1 MKEIVYISGHQNPDT
16 DSICAAIGYA
26 EFKRKRNEY
35 NAIPIRLGEL
45 NQETKYVLDYFNV
58 PSPIFKDTMHPQV
71 KDLKMDSAFCI
82 TPEISIMKALELIN
96 EHKIDS
102 IPIIDYDENLTGVT
116 TISNLTESYIDVW
129 DDNVLGRS
137 GTMVE
142 NIMDVL
148 TADFIIKPKNPR
160 PMNGKMVV
168 HAMKPES
175 TDGFIMENDIV
186 ITGDRKD
193 AQEDAINKNVSLLI
207 ITGGYDL
214 HKDLYDKALK
224 NNVSVIHTDYT
235 SFIAARILPQAV
247 PVSHVMTKDNLVYF
261 HQEDYLDDVQHAMS
275 NTRFRAYPVLDHQ
288 NKVIGSISRYHL
300 LSNKKKKLILVDH
313 NEKTQSIGDIDE
325 AEIIEI
331 VDHHRV
337 ANVSTFGPIFFRNEP
352 VGSTST
358 IVSKMF
364 FEHGIRPSKETAGL
378 LCAAI
383 ISDTLLFR
391 SPTSTQVDA
400 WVLERMAKI
409 AGIDVEAFALDMFK
423 AGTSIEGKSPQ
434 ELLDQDVKEF
444 SIEGET
450 IRVAQV
456 FTMDM
461 EYLESVKSELISAM
475 NKVIKENGENT
486 FVLMLTDIFNETSKV
501 ILTGD
506 FTKEIAEAFEKPLV
520 DNSFEEPGLLSRKK
534 QMIPKLNFAISK
546 AKA

>member
-1 MKEIVYISGHQNPDT
+1 MKETVYISGHQNPDT

-45 NQETKYVLDYFNV
+45 SQETKYVLDYFNV
-58 PSPIFKDTMHPQV
+58 PSPLFKDTMQPQV
-71 KDLKMDSAFCI
+71 KDLKMDNAYCI

-102 IPIIDYDENLTGVT
+102 LPIIDYDENLVGVAT
-116 TISNLTESYIDVW
+116 LSNLTGSYIDVW
-129 DDNVLGRS
+129 DDNILGRS

-148 TADFIIKPKNPR
+148 TADFIIKPQNPR

-186 ITGDRKD
+186 ITGDRKE
-193 AQEDAINKNVSLLI
+193 AQEDAINKKVSLLI
-207 ITGGYDL
+207 ITGGLDL
-214 HKDLYDKALK
+214 EKDLYDKALK

-247 PVSHVMTKDNLVYF
+247 PVSHVMTKDELVFF
-261 HQEDYLDDVQHAMS
+261 HQEDYLDDVQHVMS

-313 NEKTQSIGDIDE
+313 NEKTQSIGDIED

-364 FEHGIRPSKETAGL
+364 FEHGIRPSRETAGI

-423 AGTSIEGKSPQ
+423 AGTSIEGKTPQ
-434 ELLDQDVKEF
+434 ELLEQDVKAF

-461 EYLESVKSELISAM
+461 EYLESVKKELITAM

-486 FVLMLTDIFNETSKV
+486 FVLMLTDIFNETSIV
-501 ILTGD
+501 LVAGD
-506 FTKEIAEAFEKPLV
+506 FTEEIAAAFDKPLV

-534 QMIPKLNFAISK
+534 QMIPKLNFAISN

>member
-1 MKEIVYISGHQNPDT
+1 MKETVYISGHQNPDT

-35 NAIPIRLGEL
+35 NAVPIRLGEL
-45 NQETKYVLDYFNV
+45 SQETKYVLDYFNV
-58 PSPIFKDTMHPQV
+58 PAPLFKDTMQPQV
-71 KDLKMDSAFCI
+71 KDLKMDNAYCI

-102 IPIIDYDENLTGVT
+102 LPIIDYDENLVGVAT
-116 TISNLTESYIDVW
+116 LSNLTGSYIDVW
-129 DDNVLGRS
+129 DDNILGRS

-148 TADFIIKPKNPR
+148 TADFIIKPQNPR

-186 ITGDRKD
+186 ITGDRKE
-193 AQEDAINKNVSLLI
+193 AQEDAINKKVSLLI
-207 ITGGYDL
+207 ITGGLDL
-214 HKDLYDKALK
+214 EKDLYDKALK

-247 PVSHVMTKDNLVYF
+247 PVSHVMTKDELVYF
-261 HQEDYLDDVQHAMS
+261 HQEDYLDDVQHVMS

-313 NEKTQSIGDIDE
+313 NEKTQSIGDIED

-364 FEHGIRPSKETAGL
+364 FEHGIRPSRETAGI

-423 AGTSIEGKSPQ
+423 AGTSIEGKTPQ
-434 ELLDQDVKEF
+434 ELLEQDVKAF

-461 EYLESVKSELISAM
+461 EYLESVKKELITAM

-501 ILTGD
+501 LVAGD
-506 FTKEIAEAFEKPLV
+506 FTEEIAAAFDKPLV

-534 QMIPKLNFAISK
+534 QMIPKLNFAISN

>member
-1 MKEIVYISGHQNPDT
+1 MKETVYISGHQNPDT

-35 NAIPIRLGEL
+35 NAVPIRLGEL
-45 NQETKYVLDYFNV
+45 SQETKYVLDYFNV
-58 PSPIFKDTMHPQV
+58 PAPLFKDTMQPQV
-71 KDLKMDSAFCI
+71 KDLKMDNAYCI

-102 IPIIDYDENLTGVT
+102 LPIIDYDENLVGVAT
-116 TISNLTESYIDVW
+116 LSNLTGSYIDVW
-129 DDNVLGRS
+129 DDNILGRS

-148 TADFIIKPKNPR
+148 TADFIIKPQNPR

-186 ITGDRKD
+186 ITGDRKE
-193 AQEDAINKNVSLLI
+193 AQEDAINKKVSLLI
-207 ITGGYDL
+207 ITGGLDL
-214 HKDLYDKALK
+214 EKDLYDKALK

-247 PVSHVMTKDNLVYF
+247 PVSHVMTKDELVFF
-261 HQEDYLDDVQHAMS
+261 HQEDYLDDVQHVMS

-313 NEKTQSIGDIDE
+313 NEKTQSIGDIED

-364 FEHGIRPSKETAGL
+364 FEHGIRPSRETAGI

-423 AGTSIEGKSPQ
+423 AGTSIEGKTPQ
-434 ELLDQDVKEF
+434 ELLEQDVKAF

-461 EYLESVKSELISAM
+461 EYLESVKKELITAM

-486 FVLMLTDIFNETSKV
+486 FVLMLTDIFNETSIV
-501 ILTGD
+501 IVAGD
-506 FTKEIAEAFEKPLV
+506 FTEEIAAAFDKPLV

-534 QMIPKLNFAISK
+534 QMIPKLNFAISN

>member
-1 MKEIVYISGHQNPDT
+1 MKETVYISGHQNPDT

-35 NAIPIRLGEL
+35 NAVPIRLGEL
-45 NQETKYVLDYFNV
+45 SQETKYVLDYFNV
-58 PSPIFKDTMHPQV
+58 PAPLFKDTMQPQV
-71 KDLKMDSAFCI
+71 KDLKMDNAYCI

-102 IPIIDYDENLTGVT
+102 LPIIDYDENLVGVAT
-116 TISNLTESYIDVW
+116 LSNLTGSYIDVW
-129 DDNVLGRS
+129 DDNILGRS

-148 TADFIIKPKNPR
+148 TADFIIKPQNPR

-186 ITGDRKD
+186 ITGDRKE
-193 AQEDAINKNVSLLI
+193 AQEDAINKKVSLLI
-207 ITGGYDL
+207 ITGGLDL
-214 HKDLYDKALK
+214 EKDLYDKALK

-247 PVSHVMTKDNLVYF
+247 PVSHVMTKDELVYF
-261 HQEDYLDDVQHAMS
+261 HQEDYLDDVQHVMS

-313 NEKTQSIGDIDE
+313 NEKTQSIGDIED

-364 FEHGIRPSKETAGL
+364 FEHGIRPSRETAGI

-423 AGTSIEGKSPQ
+423 AGTSIEGKTPQ
-434 ELLDQDVKEF
+434 ELLEQDVKAF

-461 EYLESVKSELISAM
+461 EYLESVKKELITAM

-486 FVLMLTDIFNETSKV
+486 FVLMLTDIFNETSIV
-501 ILTGD
+501 LAAGD
-506 FTKEIAEAFEKPLV
+506 FTEEIAAAFDKPLV

-534 QMIPKLNFAISK
+534 QMIPKLNFAISN

>member
-1 MKEIVYISGHQNPDT
+1 MKETVYISGHQNPDT

-35 NAIPIRLGEL
+35 NAVPIRLGEL
-45 NQETKYVLDYFNV
+45 SQETKYVLDYFNV
-58 PSPIFKDTMHPQV
+58 PAPLFKDTMQPQV
-71 KDLKMDSAFCI
+71 KDLKMDNAYCI

-102 IPIIDYDENLTGVT
+102 LPIIDYDENLVGVAT
-116 TISNLTESYIDVW
+116 LSNLTGSYIDVW
-129 DDNVLGRS
+129 DDNILGRS

-148 TADFIIKPKNPR
+148 TADFIIKPQNPR

-186 ITGDRKD
+186 ITGDRKE
-193 AQEDAINKNVSLLI
+193 AQEDAINKKVSLLI
-207 ITGGYDL
+207 ITGGLDL
-214 HKDLYDKALK
+214 EKDLYDKALK

-247 PVSHVMTKDNLVYF
+247 PVSHVMTKDELVFF
-261 HQEDYLDDVQHAMS
+261 HQEDYLDDVQHVMS

-313 NEKTQSIGDIDE
+313 NEKTQSIGDIED

-364 FEHGIRPSKETAGL
+364 FEHGIRPSRETAGI

-423 AGTSIEGKSPQ
+423 AGTSIEGKTPQ
-434 ELLDQDVKEF
+434 ELLEQDVKAF

-461 EYLESVKSELISAM
+461 EYLESVKKELITAM

-486 FVLMLTDIFNETSKV
+486 FVLMLTDIFNETSIV
-501 ILTGD
+501 LVAGD
-506 FTKEIAEAFEKPLV
+506 FTEEIAAAFDKPLV

-534 QMIPKLNFAISK
+534 QMIPKLNFAISN

>member
-1 MKEIVYISGHQNPDT
+1 MKETVYISGHQNPDT

-35 NAIPIRLGEL
+35 NAVPIRLGEL
-45 NQETKYVLDYFNV
+45 SQETKYVLDYFNV
-58 PSPIFKDTMHPQV
+58 PAPLFKDTMQPQV
-71 KDLKMDSAFCI
+71 KDLKMDNAYCI

-102 IPIIDYDENLTGVT
+102 LPIIDYDENLVGVAT
-116 TISNLTESYIDVW
+116 LSNLTGSYIDVW
-129 DDNVLGRS
+129 DDNILGRS

-148 TADFIIKPKNPR
+148 TADFIIKPQNPR

-186 ITGDRKD
+186 ITGDRKE
-193 AQEDAINKNVSLLI
+193 AQEDAINKKVSLLI
-207 ITGGYDL
+207 ITGGLDL
-214 HKDLYDKALK
+214 EKDLYDKALK

-247 PVSHVMTKDNLVYF
+247 PVSHVMTKDELVFF
-261 HQEDYLDDVQHAMS
+261 HQEDYLDDVQHVMS

-313 NEKTQSIGDIDE
+313 NEKTQSIGDIED

-364 FEHGIRPSKETAGL
+364 FEHGIRPSRETAGI

-423 AGTSIEGKSPQ
+423 AGTSIEGKTPQ
-434 ELLDQDVKEF
+434 ELLEQDVKAF

-461 EYLESVKSELISAM
+461 EYLESVKKELITAM

-486 FVLMLTDIFNETSKV
+486 FVLMLTDIFNETSIV
-501 ILTGD
+501 LAAGD
-506 FTKEIAEAFEKPLV
+506 FTEEIAAAFDKPLV

-534 QMIPKLNFAISK
+534 QMIPKLNFAISN

>member
-1 MKEIVYISGHQNPDT
+1 MKETVYISGHQNPDT

-45 NQETKYVLDYFNV
+45 SQETKYVLDYFNV
-58 PSPIFKDTMHPQV
+58 PSPLFKDTMQPQV
-71 KDLKMDSAFCI
+71 KDLKMDNAYCI

-102 IPIIDYDENLTGVT
+102 LPIIDYDENLVGVAT
-116 TISNLTESYIDVW
+116 LSNLTGSYIDVW
-129 DDNVLGRS
+129 DDNILGRS

-148 TADFIIKPKNPR
+148 TADFIIKPQNPR

-186 ITGDRKD
+186 ITGDRKE
-193 AQEDAINKNVSLLI
+193 AQEDAINKKVSLLI
-207 ITGGYDL
+207 ITGGLDL
-214 HKDLYDKALK
+214 DKDLYDKALK

-247 PVSHVMTKDNLVYF
+247 PVSHVMTKDELVYF
-261 HQEDYLDDVQHAMS
+261 HQEDYLDDVQHVMS

-313 NEKTQSIGDIDE
+313 NEKTQSIGDIED

-364 FEHGIRPSKETAGL
+364 FEHGIRPSRETAGI

-423 AGTSIEGKSPQ
+423 AGTSIEGKAPQ
-434 ELLDQDVKEF
+434 ELLEQDVKAF

-461 EYLESVKSELISAM
+461 EYLESVKKELITAM

-486 FVLMLTDIFNETSKV
+486 FVLMLTDIFNETSIV
-501 ILTGD
+501 LVAGD
-506 FTKEIAEAFEKPLV
+506 FTEEIAAAFDKPLV

-534 QMIPKLNFAISK
+534 QMIPKLNFAISN

>member
-1 MKEIVYISGHQNPDT
+1 MKETVYISGHRNPDT
-16 DSICAAIGYA
+16 DSICSAIGYA

-45 NQETKYVLDYFNV
+45 SQETKYVLDYFKV
-58 PSPIFKDTMHPQV
+58 PAPMFKDTMQPQV
-71 KDLKMDSAFCI
+71 KDLNMDNAYCI

-96 EHKIDS
+96 ENNIDS
-102 IPIIDYDENLTGVT
+102 IPIIDYEENLVGVA
-116 TISNLTESYIDVW
+116 TISNLTGSYIDVW

-137 GTMVE
+137 GTMIE

-148 TADFIIKPKNPR
+148 TADFIIKPQNPR
-160 PMNGKMVV
+160 PMSGKMVV
-168 HAMKPES
+168 HAMRPES

-193 AQEDAINKNVSLLI
+193 AQEDAIDKNVSLLI
-207 ITGGYDL
+207 VTGGYDL
-214 HKDLYDKALK
+214 YKDLYEKALK
-224 NNVSVIHTDYT
+224 NGVSVIRTDYT

-247 PVSHVMTKDNLVYF
+247 PVSHVMTEDNLVYF
-261 HQEDYLDDVQHAMS
+261 HQEDYLEDVQQMMS
-275 NTRFRAYPVLDHQ
+275 KTRFRSYPVLDHSE
-288 NKVIGSISRYHL
+288 KVIGSISRYHL

-313 NEKTQSIGDIDE
+313 NEKTQSIGDIDDS
-325 AEIIEI
+325 EIIEI

-337 ANVSTFGPIFFRNEP
+337 ANISTLGPIFFRNEP
-352 VGSTST
+352 VGSTAT

-364 FEHGIRPSKETAGL
+364 FEHGIRPSKETAGI

-391 SPTSTQVDA
+391 SPTSTHVDA

-409 AGIDVEAFALDMFK
+409 AGIDVEDFALDMFK
-423 AGTSIEGKSPQ
+423 AGTSIEGKSPS
-434 ELLDQDVKEF
+434 ELLEQDVKEF
-444 SIEGET
+444 TIEGEI

-461 EYLESVKSELISAM
+461 EYLKSVKDELISEMDKIIA
-475 NKVIKENGENT
+475 ENGEKA

-501 ILTGD
+501 LVTGE
-506 FTKEIAEAFEKPLV
+506 FTEEIADAFDKKLE
-520 DNSFEEPGLLSRKK
+520 NNGFEEPGLMSRKK
-534 QMIPKLNFAISK
+534 QMIPKLNYAISK

>member
-1 MKEIVYISGHQNPDT
+1 MKETVYISGHQNPDT

-45 NQETKYVLDYFNV
+45 SQETKYVLDYFNV
-58 PSPIFKDTMHPQV
+58 PSPLFKDTMQPQV
-71 KDLKMDSAFCI
+71 KDLKMDNAYCI

-102 IPIIDYDENLTGVT
+102 LPIIDYDENLVGVAT
-116 TISNLTESYIDVW
+116 LSNLTGSYIDVW
-129 DDNVLGRS
+129 DDNILGRS

-148 TADFIIKPKNPR
+148 TADFIIKPQNPR

-186 ITGDRKD
+186 ITGDRKE
-193 AQEDAINKNVSLLI
+193 AQEDAINKKVSLLI
-207 ITGGYDL
+207 ITGGLDL
-214 HKDLYDKALK
+214 DKDLYDKALK

-247 PVSHVMTKDNLVYF
+247 PVSHVMTKDELVFF
-261 HQEDYLDDVQHAMS
+261 HQEDYLDDVQHVMS

-313 NEKTQSIGDIDE
+313 NEKTQSIGDIED

-364 FEHGIRPSKETAGL
+364 FEHGIRPSRETAGI

-423 AGTSIEGKSPQ
+423 AGTSIEGKTPQ
-434 ELLDQDVKEF
+434 ELLEQDVKAF

-461 EYLESVKSELISAM
+461 EYLESVKKELITAM

-486 FVLMLTDIFNETSKV
+486 FVLMLTDIFNETSIV
-501 ILTGD
+501 LVAGD
-506 FTKEIAEAFEKPLV
+506 FTEEIAAAFDKPLV

-534 QMIPKLNFAISK
+534 QMIPKLNFAISN

>member
-1 MKEIVYISGHQNPDT
+1 MKETVYISGHQNPDT

-35 NAIPIRLGEL
+35 NAVPIRLGEL
-45 NQETKYVLDYFNV
+45 SQETKYVLDYFNV
-58 PSPIFKDTMHPQV
+58 PAPLFKDTMQPQV
-71 KDLKMDSAFCI
+71 KDLKMDNAYCI

-102 IPIIDYDENLTGVT
+102 LPIIDYDENLVGVAT
-116 TISNLTESYIDVW
+116 LSNLTGSYIDVW
-129 DDNVLGRS
+129 DDNILGRS

-148 TADFIIKPKNPR
+148 TADFIIKPQNPR

-186 ITGDRKD
+186 ITGDRKE
-193 AQEDAINKNVSLLI
+193 AQEDAINKKVSLLI
-207 ITGGYDL
+207 ITGGLDL
-214 HKDLYDKALK
+214 DKDLYDKALK

-247 PVSHVMTKDNLVYF
+247 PVSHVMTKDELVFF
-261 HQEDYLDDVQHAMS
+261 HQEDYLDDVQHVMS

-313 NEKTQSIGDIDE
+313 NEKTQSIGDIED

-364 FEHGIRPSKETAGL
+364 FEHGIRPSRETAGI

-423 AGTSIEGKSPQ
+423 AGTSIEGKTPQ
-434 ELLDQDVKEF
+434 ELLEQDVKAF

-461 EYLESVKSELISAM
+461 EYLESVKKELITAM

-486 FVLMLTDIFNETSKV
+486 FVLMLTDIFNETSIV
-501 ILTGD
+501 LVAGD
-506 FTKEIAEAFEKPLV
+506 FTEEIAAAFDKPLV

-534 QMIPKLNFAISK
+534 QMIPKLNFAISN

>member
-1 MKEIVYISGHQNPDT
+1 MKETVYISGHQNPDT

-35 NAIPIRLGEL
+35 NAVPIRLGEL
-45 NQETKYVLDYFNV
+45 SQETKYVLDYFNV
-58 PSPIFKDTMHPQV
+58 PAPLFKDTMQPQV
-71 KDLKMDSAFCI
+71 KDLKMDNAYCI

-102 IPIIDYDENLTGVT
+102 LPIIDYDENLVGVAT
-116 TISNLTESYIDVW
+116 LSNLTGSYIDVW
-129 DDNVLGRS
+129 DDNILGRS

-148 TADFIIKPKNPR
+148 TADFIIKPQNPR

-186 ITGDRKD
+186 ITGDRKE
-193 AQEDAINKNVSLLI
+193 AQEDAINKKVSLLI
-207 ITGGYDL
+207 ITGGLDL
-214 HKDLYDKALK
+214 EKDLYDKALK

-247 PVSHVMTKDNLVYF
+247 PVSHVMTKDELVYF
-261 HQEDYLDDVQHAMS
+261 HQEDYLDDVQHVMS

-313 NEKTQSIGDIDE
+313 NEKTQSIGDIED

-364 FEHGIRPSKETAGL
+364 FEHGIRPSRETAGI

-423 AGTSIEGKSPQ
+423 AGTSIEGKTPQ
-434 ELLDQDVKEF
+434 ELLEQDVKAF

-461 EYLESVKSELISAM
+461 EYLESVKKELITAM

-501 ILTGD
+501 LAAGD
-506 FTKEIAEAFEKPLV
+506 FTEEIAAAFDKPLV

-534 QMIPKLNFAISK
+534 QMIPKLNFAISN

>member
-1 MKEIVYISGHQNPDT
+1 MKETVYISGHQNPDT

-58 PSPIFKDTMHPQV
+58 PSPIFKDTMQPQV
-71 KDLKMDSAFCI
+71 KDLKMDGAFCI

-168 HAMKPES
+168 HAMRPES

-224 NNVSVIHTDYT
+224 NNVAVIHTDYT

-300 LSNKKKKLILVDH
+300 LSNKKKKLVLVDH

-434 ELLDQDVKEF
+434 ELLEQDVKEF
-444 SIEGET
+444 AIEGET

-475 NKVIKENGENT
+475 DKVIKENGENT

-501 ILTGD
+501 IVTGD
-506 FTKEIAEAFEKPLV
+506 FTEEIAEAFEKPLV

>member
-1 MKEIVYISGHQNPDT
+1 MKETVYISGHQNPDT

-35 NAIPIRLGEL
+35 NAVPIRLGEL
-45 NQETKYVLDYFNV
+45 SQETKYVLDYFNV
-58 PSPIFKDTMHPQV
+58 PAPLFKDTMQPQV
-71 KDLKMDSAFCI
+71 KDLKMDNAYCI

-102 IPIIDYDENLTGVT
+102 LPIIDYDENLVGVAT
-116 TISNLTESYIDVW
+116 LSNLTGSYIDVW
-129 DDNVLGRS
+129 DDNILGRS

-148 TADFIIKPKNPR
+148 TADFIIKPQNPR

-186 ITGDRKD
+186 ITGDRKE
-193 AQEDAINKNVSLLI
+193 AQEDAINKKVSLLI
-207 ITGGYDL
+207 ITGGLDL
-214 HKDLYDKALK
+214 EKDLYDKALK

-247 PVSHVMTKDNLVYF
+247 PVSHVMTKDELVYF
-261 HQEDYLDDVQHAMS
+261 HQEDYLDDVQHVMS

-313 NEKTQSIGDIDE
+313 NEKTQSIGDIED

-364 FEHGIRPSKETAGL
+364 FEHGIRPSRETAGI

-423 AGTSIEGKSPQ
+423 AGTSIEGKTPQ
-434 ELLDQDVKEF
+434 ELLEQDVKAF

-461 EYLESVKSELISAM
+461 EYLESVKKELITAM

-486 FVLMLTDIFNETSKV
+486 FVLMLTDIFNETSIV
-501 ILTGD
+501 LVAGD
-506 FTKEIAEAFEKPLV
+506 FTEEIAAAFDKPLV

-534 QMIPKLNFAISK
+534 QMIPKLNFAISN

>member
-1 MKEIVYISGHQNPDT
+1 MKETVYISGHQNPDT

-45 NQETKYVLDYFNV
+45 SQETKYVLDYFNV
-58 PSPIFKDTMHPQV
+58 PSPLFKDTMQPQV
-71 KDLKMDSAFCI
+71 KDLKMDNAYCI

-102 IPIIDYDENLTGVT
+102 LPIIDYDENLVGVAT
-116 TISNLTESYIDVW
+116 LSNLTGSYIDVW
-129 DDNVLGRS
+129 DDNILGRS

-148 TADFIIKPKNPR
+148 TADFIIKPQNPR

-186 ITGDRKD
+186 ITGDRKE
-193 AQEDAINKNVSLLI
+193 AQEDAINKKVSLLI
-207 ITGGYDL
+207 ITGGLDL
-214 HKDLYDKALK
+214 DKDLYDKALK

-247 PVSHVMTKDNLVYF
+247 PVSHVMTKDELVYF
-261 HQEDYLDDVQHAMS
+261 HQEDYLDDVQHVMS

-288 NKVIGSISRYHL
+288 NKVTGSISRYHL

-313 NEKTQSIGDIDE
+313 NEKTQSIGDIED

-364 FEHGIRPSKETAGL
+364 FEHGIRPSRETAGI

-391 SPTSTQVDA
+391 SPTATQVDA

-423 AGTSIEGKSPQ
+423 AGTSIEGKTPQ
-434 ELLDQDVKEF
+434 ELLEQDVKAF

-461 EYLESVKSELISAM
+461 EYLESVKKELITAM

-486 FVLMLTDIFNETSKV
+486 FVLMLTDIFNETSIV
-501 ILTGD
+501 LVAGD
-506 FTKEIAEAFEKPLV
+506 FTEEIAAAFDKPLV

-534 QMIPKLNFAISK
+534 QMIPKLNFAISN

>member
-1 MKEIVYISGHQNPDT
+1 MKETVYISGHQNPDT

-35 NAIPIRLGEL
+35 NAVPIRLGEL
-45 NQETKYVLDYFNV
+45 SQETKYVLDYFNV
-58 PSPIFKDTMHPQV
+58 PSPLFKDTMQPQV
-71 KDLKMDSAFCI
+71 KDLKMDNAYCI

-102 IPIIDYDENLTGVT
+102 LPIIDYDENLVGVAT
-116 TISNLTESYIDVW
+116 LSNLTGSYIDVW
-129 DDNVLGRS
+129 DDNILGRS

-148 TADFIIKPKNPR
+148 TADFIIKPQNPR

-186 ITGDRKD
+186 ITGDRKE
-193 AQEDAINKNVSLLI
+193 AQEDAINKKVSLLI
-207 ITGGYDL
+207 ITGGLDL
-214 HKDLYDKALK
+214 DKDLYDKALK

-247 PVSHVMTKDNLVYF
+247 PVSHVMTKDELVFF
-261 HQEDYLDDVQHAMS
+261 HQEDYLDDVQHVMS

-313 NEKTQSIGDIDE
+313 NEKTQSIGDIED

-364 FEHGIRPSKETAGL
+364 FEHGIRPSRETAGI

-423 AGTSIEGKSPQ
+423 AGTSIEGKTPQ
-434 ELLDQDVKEF
+434 ELLEQDVKAF

-461 EYLESVKSELISAM
+461 EYLESVKKELITAM

-486 FVLMLTDIFNETSKV
+486 FVLMLTDIFNETSIV
-501 ILTGD
+501 LVAGD
-506 FTKEIAEAFEKPLV
+506 FTEEIAAAFDKPLV

-534 QMIPKLNFAISK
+534 QMIPKLNFAISN

>member
-1 MKEIVYISGHQNPDT
+1 MKETVYISGHQNPDT

-45 NQETKYVLDYFNV
+45 SQETKYVLDYFNV
-58 PSPIFKDTMHPQV
+58 PSPLFKDTMQPQV
-71 KDLKMDSAFCI
+71 KDLKMDNAYCI

-102 IPIIDYDENLTGVT
+102 LPIIDYDENLVGVAT
-116 TISNLTESYIDVW
+116 LSNLTGSYIDVW
-129 DDNVLGRS
+129 DDNILGRS

-148 TADFIIKPKNPR
+148 TADFIIKPQNPR

-186 ITGDRKD
+186 ITGDRKE
-193 AQEDAINKNVSLLI
+193 AQEDAINKKVSLLI
-207 ITGGYDL
+207 ITGGLDL
-214 HKDLYDKALK
+214 DKDLYDKALK

-247 PVSHVMTKDNLVYF
+247 PVSHVMTKDELVYF
-261 HQEDYLDDVQHAMS
+261 HQEDYLDDVQHVMS

-313 NEKTQSIGDIDE
+313 NEKTQSIGDIED

-364 FEHGIRPSKETAGL
+364 FEHGIRPSRETAGI

-423 AGTSIEGKSPQ
+423 AGTSIEGKTPQ
-434 ELLDQDVKEF
+434 ELLEQDVKAF

-461 EYLESVKSELISAM
+461 EYLESVKKELITAM

-486 FVLMLTDIFNETSKV
+486 FVLMLTDIFNETSIV
-501 ILTGD
+501 LVAGD
-506 FTKEIAEAFEKPLV
+506 FTEEIAAAFDKPLV

-534 QMIPKLNFAISK
+534 QMIPKLNFAISN

>member
-1 MKEIVYISGHQNPDT
+1 MKETVYISGHQNPDT

-35 NAIPIRLGEL
+35 NAVPIRLGEL
-45 NQETKYVLDYFNV
+45 SQETKYVLDYFNV
-58 PSPIFKDTMHPQV
+58 SAPLFKDTMQPQV
-71 KDLKMDSAFCI
+71 KDLKMDNAYCI

-102 IPIIDYDENLTGVT
+102 LPIIDYDENLVGVAT
-116 TISNLTESYIDVW
+116 LSNLTGSYIDVW
-129 DDNVLGRS
+129 DDNILGRS

-148 TADFIIKPKNPR
+148 TADFIIKPQNPR

-186 ITGDRKD
+186 ITGDRKE
-193 AQEDAINKNVSLLI
+193 AQEDAINKKVSLLI
-207 ITGGYDL
+207 ITGGLDL
-214 HKDLYDKALK
+214 EKDLYDKALK

-247 PVSHVMTKDNLVYF
+247 PVSHVMTKDELVYF
-261 HQEDYLDDVQHAMS
+261 HQEDYLDDVQHVMS

-313 NEKTQSIGDIDE
+313 NEKTQSIGDIED

-364 FEHGIRPSKETAGL
+364 FEHGIRPSRETAGI

-423 AGTSIEGKSPQ
+423 AGTSIEGKTPQ
-434 ELLDQDVKEF
+434 ELLEQDVKAF

-461 EYLESVKSELISAM
+461 EYLESVKKELITAM

-486 FVLMLTDIFNETSKV
+486 FVLMLTDIFNETSIV
-501 ILTGD
+501 LVAGD
-506 FTKEIAEAFEKPLV
+506 FTEEIAAAFDKPLV

-534 QMIPKLNFAISK
+534 QMIPKLNFAISN

>member
-1 MKEIVYISGHQNPDT
+1 MKETVYISGHQNPDT
-16 DSICAAIGYA
+16 DSIFAAIGYA

-35 NAIPIRLGEL
+35 NAVPIRLGEL
-45 NQETKYVLDYFNV
+45 SQETKYVLDYFNV
-58 PSPIFKDTMHPQV
+58 PAPLFKDTMQPQV
-71 KDLKMDSAFCI
+71 KDLKMDNAYCI

-102 IPIIDYDENLTGVT
+102 LPIIDYDENLVGVAT
-116 TISNLTESYIDVW
+116 LSNLTGSYIDVW
-129 DDNVLGRS
+129 DDNILGRS

-148 TADFIIKPKNPR
+148 TADFIIKPQNPR

-175 TDGFIMENDIV
+175 TDCFIMENDIF
-186 ITGDRKD
+186 ITGDLKE
-193 AQEDAINKNVSLLI
+193 AQEDAINKKVSLLI
-207 ITGGYDL
+207 ITGGLDL
-214 HKDLYDKALK
+214 EKDLYDKALK

-247 PVSHVMTKDNLVYF
+247 PVSHVMTKDELVYF
-261 HQEDYLDDVQHAMS
+261 HQEDYLDDVQHVMS

-313 NEKTQSIGDIDE
+313 NEKTQSIGDIED

-364 FEHGIRPSKETAGL
+364 FEHGIRPSRETAGI

-423 AGTSIEGKSPQ
+423 AGTSIEGKTPQ
-434 ELLDQDVKEF
+434 ELLEQDVKAF

-461 EYLESVKSELISAM
+461 EYLESVKKELITAM

-501 ILTGD
+501 LVAGD
-506 FTKEIAEAFEKPLV
+506 FTEEIAAAFDKPLV

-534 QMIPKLNFAISK
+534 QMIPKLNFAISN

>member
-1 MKEIVYISGHQNPDT
+1 MKETVYISGHQNPDT

-35 NAIPIRLGEL
+35 NAVPIRLGEL
-45 NQETKYVLDYFNV
+45 SQETKYVLDYFNV
-58 PSPIFKDTMHPQV
+58 PAPLFKDTMQPQV
-71 KDLKMDSAFCI
+71 KDLKMDNAYCI

-102 IPIIDYDENLTGVT
+102 LPIIDYDENLVGVAT
-116 TISNLTESYIDVW
+116 LSNLTGSYIDVW
-129 DDNVLGRS
+129 DDNILGRS

-148 TADFIIKPKNPR
+148 TADFIIKPQNPR

-186 ITGDRKD
+186 ITGDRKE
-193 AQEDAINKNVSLLI
+193 AQEDAINKKVSLLI
-207 ITGGYDL
+207 ITGGLDL
-214 HKDLYDKALK
+214 EKDLYDKALK

-247 PVSHVMTKDNLVYF
+247 PVSHVMTKDELVFF
-261 HQEDYLDDVQHAMS
+261 HQEDYLDDVQHVMS

-313 NEKTQSIGDIDE
+313 NEKTQSIGDIED

-364 FEHGIRPSKETAGL
+364 FEHGIRPSRETAGI

-423 AGTSIEGKSPQ
+423 AGTSIEGKTPQ
-434 ELLDQDVKEF
+434 ELLEQDVKAF

-461 EYLESVKSELISAM
+461 EYLESVKKELITAM
-475 NKVIKENGENT
+475 NKVIKENRENT
-486 FVLMLTDIFNETSKV
+486 FVLMLTDIFNETSIV
-501 ILTGD
+501 LVAGD
-506 FTKEIAEAFEKPLV
+506 FTEEIAAAFDKPLV

-534 QMIPKLNFAISK
+534 QMIPKLNFAISN

>member
-1 MKEIVYISGHQNPDT
+1 MKETVYISGHQNPDT

-35 NAIPIRLGEL
+35 NAVPIRLGEL
-45 NQETKYVLDYFNV
+45 SQETKYVLDYFNV
-58 PSPIFKDTMHPQV
+58 PAPLFKDTMQPQV
-71 KDLKMDSAFCI
+71 KDLKMDNAYCI

-102 IPIIDYDENLTGVT
+102 LPIIDYDENLVGVAT
-116 TISNLTESYIDVW
+116 LSNLTGSYIDVW
-129 DDNVLGRS
+129 DDNILGRS

-148 TADFIIKPKNPR
+148 TADFIIKPQNPR

-186 ITGDRKD
+186 ITGDRKE
-193 AQEDAINKNVSLLI
+193 AQEDAINKKVSLLI
-207 ITGGYDL
+207 ITGGLDL
-214 HKDLYDKALK
+214 EKDLYDKALK

-247 PVSHVMTKDNLVYF
+247 PVSHVMTKDELVFF
-261 HQEDYLDDVQHAMS
+261 HQEDYLDDVQHVMS

-313 NEKTQSIGDIDE
+313 NEKTQSIGDIED

-364 FEHGIRPSKETAGL
+364 FEHGIRPSRETAGI

-409 AGIDVEAFALDMFK
+409 AGIDVEVFALDMFK
-423 AGTSIEGKSPQ
+423 AGTSIEGKTPQ
-434 ELLDQDVKEF
+434 ELLEQDVKAF

-461 EYLESVKSELISAM
+461 EYLESVKKELITAM

-486 FVLMLTDIFNETSKV
+486 FVLMLTDIFNETSIV
-501 ILTGD
+501 LVAGD
-506 FTKEIAEAFEKPLV
+506 FTEEIAAAFDKPLV

-534 QMIPKLNFAISK
+534 QMIPKLNFAISN